1 MYIKNIIYICF
12 INERIGSLF
21 NYYTMKQ
28 NVIIVG
34 NNYQDF
40 VDKAKEIT
48 KGYQVVWY
56 ERILFNEKFKF
67 SKCKIDTQV
76 IILRRVRSRNDI
88 PRWFKLSKYSITVE
102 RRGYP
107 LYLVYPKMVF
117 NCPPNL
123 FKLLPKRITA
133 NCKVI
138 IINETN

>member
-1 MYIKNIIYICF
+1 MYSLIATVNYF
-12 INERIGSLF
+12 I
-21 NYYTMKQ
+21 MKQ
-28 NVIIVG
+28 NIIIVG

-40 VDKAKEIT
+40 VEKAKEVT

-56 ERILFNEKFKF
+56 ERILFNDKFKF

-76 IILRRVRSRNDI
+76 IILRRIRSRNDI

-102 RRGYP
+102 KRGYP

-123 FKLLPKRITA
+123 FKLLPRRITA

-138 IINETN
+138 IIED